1 MIVYN
6 RTVEEGKSTQLECD
20 SSATPP
26 FYYYKYI
33 PKNISPRIIVGET
46 RGNELP
52 WAVYAVNASNS
63 PANLRVIPSFLAIRE
78 HPLNITN
85 ITVEFNNVLVC
96 CQGYESGKRLGNDQN
111 ATSLSMLSI
120 MTCYRLDVQCKQSAI

>member
-33 PKNISPRIIVGET
+33 PKNINPRIIVAET
-46 RGNELP
+46 RKEWP

-63 PANLRVIPSFLAIRE
+63 PANLRVIPSFLALRE

-120 MTCYRLDVQCKQSAI
+120 MTCYRLDVQCKRSAI